1 MQKKGRPNDGEKEM
15 EGEKGG
21 ERRLRRLPFTVV
33 PVVENADV
41 RLRDV
46 ASHLLSCY
54 RGFDREYAII
64 SGGAC

>member
-1 MQKKGRPNDGEKEM
+1 M

>member
-1 MQKKGRPNDGEKEM
+1 MQKKG
-15 EGEKGG
+15 EKGDQTMEKKKWR

>member
-1 MQKKGRPNDGEKEM
+1 M

-21 ERRLRRLPFTVV
+21 EKRRLPFTVV